1 MGASS
6 SSSVR
11 ISSAVHTV
19 ALGLCGVLMISSRVR
34 GVIAAAIFAKS
45 GRKVRGVSGTRTAT
59 PPARRMLGM

>member
-11 ISSAVHTV
+11 ISSADQTV
-19 ALGLCGVLMISSRVR
+19 ALGLCGVLMISRRVR
-34 GVIAAAIFAKS
+34 GLMAAEILSKL
-45 GRKVRGVSGTRTAT
+45 GRNVPGVSGTRTGT